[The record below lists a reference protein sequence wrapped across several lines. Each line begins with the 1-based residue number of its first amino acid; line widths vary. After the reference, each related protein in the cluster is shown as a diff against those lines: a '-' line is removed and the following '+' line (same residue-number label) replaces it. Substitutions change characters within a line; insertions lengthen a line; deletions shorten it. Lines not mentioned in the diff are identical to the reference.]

1 MLLTKVK
8 EDAFSSNI
16 VTCNQV
22 KDLDSSDSH
31 FCLSMKTTSFSEE
44 IKNVAP

>member
-8 EDAFSSNI
+8 EVAFSSN
-16 VTCNQV
+16 VLTCNQV

-31 FCLSMKTTSFSEE
+31 FCLKC
-44 IKNVAP
+44 KNNFFLRGN